1 MATSQT
7 TVDFIVDQLSSL
19 RTVKARKMFGEY
31 ALYCNG
37 KVVGLICNDS
47 LYIKITDLGK
57 KFVGK
62 YYHEGFAYPGAKASM
77 MIGGDKIEDDEWLS
91 QLVTI
96 TADSLPLPKQKRK

>member
-7 TVDFIVDQLSSL
+7 TVDFILDQLSSL
-19 RTVKARKMFGEY
+19 RNVNARKMFGEY

-62 YYHEGFAYPGAKASM
+62 DYYEGFAYPGAKASM
-77 MIGGDKIEDDEWLS
+77 IIGGDNIEDDEWLS

-96 TADSLPLPKQKRK
+96 TADSLPLPKQKGK